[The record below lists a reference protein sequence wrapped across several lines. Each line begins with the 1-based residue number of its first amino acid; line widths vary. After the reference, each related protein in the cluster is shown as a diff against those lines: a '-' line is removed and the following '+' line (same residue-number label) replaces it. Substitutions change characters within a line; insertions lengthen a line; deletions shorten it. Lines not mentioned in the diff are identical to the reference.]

1 MARQVRIEYEGAL
14 YHVMARGN
22 QGQRIFVDELDR
34 KVWLETVAEGCGKTG
49 WKVHAY
55 VLMGNHYHLLLETP
69 EGNLVEGMK
78 WLQGTY
84 TQRYN
89 SRHSVFGH
97 LFQGRYKALV
107 VEQGQGNYFGVVS
120 TYIHLNPA
128 RTGLIKVGRDR
139 LAAYAWSSYPMYLK
153 GGRQRPGW
161 LVTERVMRDL
171 GLEAGEGRAYEAY
184 LEGRVLE
191 LGMKAGRKG
200 LEEQWKRIRR
210 GWYLGREGFGERMLR
225 LVKGRIAKGRAGSY
239 MGPAKREHGQAE
251 AKRLLEWGLGA
262 LGLEAGRLAHKPK
275 AMAEKQVL
283 AWWLRQRT
291 TASRHWLSEQ
301 LAMGEESS
309 VSKATGRVKQG
320 GDAELNR
327 LKKHLFRALKND
339 NGG

>member
-1 MARQVRIEYEGAL
+1 
-14 YHVMARGN
+14 
-22 QGQRIFVDELDR
+22 
-34 KVWLETVAEGCGKTG
+34 
-49 WKVHAY
+49 
-55 VLMGNHYHLLLETP
+55 MG
-69 EGNLVEGMK
+69 
-78 WLQGTY
+78 
-84 TQRYN
+84 
-89 SRHSVFGH
+89 
-97 LFQGRYKALV
+97 
-107 VEQGQGNYFGVVS
+107 
-120 TYIHLNPA
+120 
-128 RTGLIKVGRDR
+128 
-139 LAAYAWSSYPMYLK
+139 
-153 GGRQRPGW
+153 
-161 LVTERVMRDL
+161 DL
-171 GLEAGEGRAYEAY
+171 GLEAGEGRAYEVY

-262 LGLEAGRLAHKPK
+262 LGLEAGRLAQKPK

-291 TASRHWLSEQ
+291 TASRRWLSEQ